1 MLNGLLHR
9 RRVDEW
15 MDAPD
20 ADPEHLRLSLR
31 YLRRINGLL
40 RYNAA
45 VLGHLARFSR
55 GWGPGEMVTMLD
67 VATGSADLPRAAR
80 AWGERRGFDLRPIGL
95 DRHEMTA
102 DLAVDSA
109 ADSVPIVRGDAL
121 ALPFADA
128 SVDYLTCNLFLH
140 HLEEADA
147 VAALAEMARVAR
159 RGVVVCDLLR
169 RRRAY
174 AWITLLSLTAN
185 PMVRHDARASV
196 AGAFNEPEARHLRDA
211 AGLTFTAYREHFA
224 HRFSLAG
231 EK

>member
-1 MLNGLLHR
+1 MLESLLHR

-20 ADPEHLRLSLR
+20 ADPDQLRLSLR

-45 VLGHLARFSR
+45 VLSHLDRFSR
-55 GWGPGEMVTMLD
+55 GWTPGETITVLD
-67 VATGSADLPRAAR
+67 VATGSADLPRAVR
-80 AWGERRGFDLRPIGL
+80 AWGKRRGFKIVPIGL
-95 DRHEMTA
+95 DRHAMTA
-102 DLAVDSA
+102 A
-109 ADSVPIVRGDAL
+109 AASGSDFVKVVRGDAL
-121 ALPFADA
+121 GLPFADG

-140 HLEEADA
+140 HLDEKSA
-147 VAALAEMARVAR
+147 VAALREMGRVAR
-159 RGVVVCDLLR
+159 RGVIICDLLR

-174 AWITLLSLTAN
+174 AWITLLSLLAN

-196 AGAFNEPEARHLRDA
+196 AGAFDEAEARRLREA
-211 AGLTFTAYREHFA
+211 AGLEFTAYHEHFA
-224 HRFSLAG
+224 HRFALAG